1 MPSVPGYYR
10 PVGLH
15 HVARVLSGLSGLQL
29 CLLVVPVSAVHPLH
43 DPDGLLPLRCLHV
56 TLGSLEQSRQAGLVQ
71 IESLLTVLD
80 TGVQHVQ
87 LGEQLSSLGQEVG
100 VGPLV
105 PDVNLERL
113 GQTPLGVLQPPLGLG
128 SSRQF
133 SLLLELPSFTQQRLG
148 SLVILVN
155 LENLTEIYRENINN
169 IIPRDLTCWK

>member
-1 MPSVPGYYR
+1 MPSVPCDHR

-15 HVARVLSGLSGLQL
+15 RVARVLSGLSGLQL
-29 CLLVVPVSAVHPLH
+29 CLLVVSVSAVHPLH

-113 GQTPLGVLQPPLGLG
+113 SQTPLGVLQPPLGLG
-128 SSRQF
+128 SGRQF

-148 SLVILVN
+148 SLVFLVN
-155 LENLTEIYRENINN
+155 LENLTEIYRENMNN
-169 IIPRDLTCWK
+169 IIPGDLTCWK